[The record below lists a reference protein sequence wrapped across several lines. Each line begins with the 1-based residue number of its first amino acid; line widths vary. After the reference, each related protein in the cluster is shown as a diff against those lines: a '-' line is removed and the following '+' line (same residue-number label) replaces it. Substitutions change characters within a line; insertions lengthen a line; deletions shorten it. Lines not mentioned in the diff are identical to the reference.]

1 MKPIF
6 VISALLLCAVGSA
19 SPVSAQIY
27 TWRDSSGTLVL
38 SDRPL
43 GSVARSFPVPT
54 ARTVRVTTP
63 LYGTAVSTYDAIIQ
77 EHSNLNRIRPDLV
90 RAVIQVESGFN
101 ARAISPKGAMGL
113 MQLMPA
119 TASLFRVRNAFD
131 PGENIRAGVMY
142 LRQLIDKY
150 NGNEELAL
158 AAYNAGPG
166 AVDKYGSRI
175 PPYRETQ
182 NYVRKIQSR
191 TIVSRE
197 TPRTRFYKSVEIVNG
212 QPIVSYSDK
221 KPSAGTYEEISVR
234 K

>member
-1 MKPIF
+1 M
-6 VISALLLCAVGSA
+6 LCGVGTA
-19 SPVSAQIY
+19 IPASAQIY

-38 SDRPL
+38 SDKPL
-43 GSVARSFPVPT
+43 GSVARSFPVPS
-54 ARTVRVTTP
+54 ARTVRVTAP
-63 LYGTAVSTYDAIIQ
+63 LYGTATSNYDAVIR
-77 EHSNLNRIRPDLV
+77 EHSSLNRIRPDLV

-101 ARAISPKGAMGL
+101 PRAISPKGAMGL

-166 AVDKYGSRI
+166 AVEKYGSRV
-175 PPYRETQ
+175 PPYQETQ
-182 NYVRKIQSR
+182 NYVRKIQKT
-191 TIVSRE
+191 TIVDRA
-197 TPRTRFYKSVEIVNG
+197 TPGVRFYKSVEIVNG
-212 QPIVSYSDK
+212 QPILSYSDK
-221 KPSAGTYEEISVR
+221 KPSTGPYEEISVR